1 SDLNVEGSLFGC
13 LERCAAPNG
22 PIAAPGAVERV
33 DAANTAPAAV
43 SKFLR
48 DVVVVVVG
56 LVTTHYPDRETVGD
70 VHISADLTSPLF
82 VAGVISDNTCDRT
95 PAASVLQATNDVRRV
110 VLERYVNVGVAVAAF
125 FERHDGREAVAAGE
139 GVADEVGAVAASEDH
154 VVVDDVA
161 EVTREGHEGRFI
173 ETNAQAAEL
182 DVSVT
187 QRAVFVRTVSVFFA
201 VTAAVPVVTQF
212 GEGLQGAEFG
222 FRSGREAK
230 RCTGVLAP
238 GVALAVAQR
247 TSVNAI
253 AARSVVT
260 NIAMN
265 TQAGFG
271 AWDVEVAGAVSIAD
285 ADIFNGF
292 WL

>member
-1 SDLNVEGSLFGC
+1 
-13 LERCAAPNG
+13 
-22 PIAAPGAVERV
+22 
-33 DAANTAPAAV
+33 
-43 SKFLR
+43 
-48 DVVVVVVG
+48 
-56 LVTTHYPDRETVGD
+56 
-70 VHISADLTSPLF
+70 
-82 VAGVISDNTCDRT
+82 
-95 PAASVLQATNDVRRV
+95 
-110 VLERYVNVGVAVAAF
+110 
-125 FERHDGREAVAAGE
+125 
-139 GVADEVGAVAASEDH
+139 
-154 VVVDDVA
+154 
-161 EVTREGHEGRFI
+161 
-173 ETNAQAAEL
+173 
-182 DVSVT
+182 SVT

-238 GVALAVAQR
+238 GVALDVAQR

-292 WL
+292 WLWRDDCVGSLSAGSCNQSCSGAKEKALDVHF

>member
-1 SDLNVEGSLFGC
+1 SLFGC

-33 DAANTAPAAV
+33 DTADTAPAAV

-56 LVTTHYPDRETVGD
+56 LVTAHYPNRETVGNVD
-70 VHISADLTSPLF
+70 VGAALTSPLF
-82 VAGVISDNTCDRT
+82 VAGVVSDNTSDRA
-95 PAASVLQATNDVRRV
+95 PAASVLQTANNVRRV

-125 FERHDGREAVAAGE
+125 FKRQDGREAVAAGE

-161 EVTREGHEGRFI
+161 EVTREGYESRFV
-173 ETNAQAAEL
+173 ETNAQTAEL
-182 DVSVT
+182 DVSIT
-187 QRAVFVRTVSVFFA
+187 QRAVFARAVCVFFA
-201 VTAAVPVVTQF
+201 VAAAVPVVTQF
-212 GEGLQGAEFG
+212 GERLQGAEFG

-238 GVALAVAQR
+238 GVALEVGPL
-247 TSVNAI
+247 TS
-253 AARSVVT
+253 
-260 NIAMN
+260 
-265 TQAGFG
+265 
-271 AWDVEVAGAVSIAD
+271 
-285 ADIFNGF
+285 
-292 WL
+292 